1 MIREKELPRPDDFRF
16 QCEVEVRFRDLDA
29 MGHVNNAAYFTY
41 FEVARTG
48 YMRALGH
55 SRDEDDL
62 LALYPFI
69 LLEVRCRFVSPAGL
83 SERLLVFLRTAFM
96 GSKSFVFEY
105 LITGKDDSRV
115 VAVGRSIQ
123 VYYDYQKKCTLPIPD
138 NFRARIE
145 TFEFAPK

>member
-1 MIREKELPRPDDFRF
+1 MREEKLPRSDDFHF

-48 YMRALGH
+48 YMKALGH
-55 SRDEDDL
+55 CKDEDDL
-62 LALYPFI
+62 FKLYPFI
-69 LLEVRCRFVSPAGL
+69 LLEVRCRFISAVGL
-83 SERLLVFLRTAFM
+83 AERLRVFLRTVFM

-105 LITGKDDSRV
+105 LITGKDDDRV

-123 VYYDYQKKCTLPIPD
+123 VYYDYQKKCSLPIPD
-138 NFRARIE
+138 NFRVKIE
-145 TFEFAPK
+145 TFELAPK